1 MIGFLLFLFFAGI
14 LIGGLVVIFS
24 LFAPEA
30 KQKRELHKK
39 WMLENAVV
47 MEATFVSI
55 HYSSNNDDSIYQLV
69 CEGDDLK
76 GGKKKY
82 YSQWLAINPKP
93 FMAPYKTFT
102 VHVNPRNSDDYF
114 FTVPW
119 QLLQFVKNK

>member
-1 MIGFLLFLFFAGI
+1 MIGFVLFLLFAI
-14 LIGGLVVIFS
+14 LVGGAVILFS
-24 LFAPEA
+24 LFAPEE

-47 MEATFVSI
+47 MEATFVSV
-55 HYSSNNDDSIYQLV
+55 HCSSNNDDSIYRLV

-102 VHVNPRNSDDYF
+102 VHVNPQNSDDYF

-119 QLLQFVKNK
+119 QLLQFVKKK